1 MIGGPTIP
9 RTLSSVTTSDQTA
22 PDPLALEAQVC
33 FALSAAARAM
43 VSLYRPVLEPL
54 GLTHPQYLVL
64 LGLWQDAGAAR
75 TSTVT
80 GLAARLHL
88 DPGTLSPLLKRLE
101 QQGRVERRRSAADA
115 RVVEVHLTAAG
126 AALRDE
132 ALQVPGRV
140 VAASGLAL
148 AELERVRDAADAVIA
163 AARGAR

>member
-1 MIGGPTIP
+1 M
-9 RTLSSVTTSDQTA
+9 STTDPAA
-22 PDPLALEAQVC
+22 PDPLALETQVC

-64 LGLWQDAGAAR
+64 LGLWQDARAGR
-75 TSTVT
+75 TTTVT

-101 QQGRVERRRSAADA
+101 QQGRLERRRSAADA

-126 AALRDE
+126 SALRAE

-140 VAASGLAL
+140 VAASGLDL
-148 AELERVRDAADAVIA
+148 AELERVREAADAVIA
-163 AARGAR
+163 AAQSAR